1 MDLRHE
7 DGIAMIMAMAATLLM
22 SALGMALVLTTS
34 SETLISSNFR
44 AASEAVYAADA
55 ALERSIDDLVRAP
68 DWNAVLTGSAQ
79 SAFIDGAP
87 SGTRTLADRSTID
100 LGQVVNMANCGK
112 AAVCGD
118 ADMDA
123 VTPERPW
130 GTNNPRWQLYA
141 YGKLGDM
148 LPNGRIDSP
157 YYVLVM
163 VGDDSSETDG
173 KPLQDGIDAPGAGVL
188 ALRAAALGPR
198 GAQRTIE
205 MTIARARAGVRV
217 LSWRETR

>member
-1 MDLRHE
+1 MDPRHE

-22 SALGMALVLTTS
+22 SALGIALVLTTS
-34 SETLISSNFR
+34 SETVISSNFR
-44 AASEAVYAADA
+44 AASEAAYAADA
-55 ALERSIDDLVRAP
+55 ALERSIGELEAP

-79 SAFIDGAP
+79 STFIDGPP
-87 SGTRTLADRSTID
+87 SGTRTLADGSTID
-100 LGQVVNMANCGK
+100 LGQMLNMANCGT
-112 AAVCGD
+112 AADCGD

-173 KPLQDGIDAPGAGVL
+173 KPLQDGLDTPGAGVL

-198 GAQRTIE
+198 GARRTIE
-205 MTIARARAGVRV
+205 MTIARAQPGVRV
-217 LSWRETR
+217 LSWRERR